1 LFSFIGKDIFSAI
14 TTGVKTEV
22 ILVTLL
28 LLFGEVLP
36 KVYASRNNIKF
47 AKMVAYPVAVLD
59 KLLSPISVPMREST
73 VYLHNKLGKQK
84 TNFSVD
90 QLSQALEL
98 TSSDETSLEE
108 QKILMGIVTFGN
120 TDTKQVMSPRIDIFA
135 LEITESFADIYSK
148 NYRKGYSR
156 IPVYRDSI
164 DHIEGVLFVKDL

>member
-1 LFSFIGKDIFSAI
+1 
-14 TTGVKTEV
+14 
-22 ILVTLL
+22 
-28 LLFGEVLP
+28 
-36 KVYASRNNIKF
+36 
-47 AKMVAYPVAVLD
+47 MVAYPVAVLD

-108 QKILMGIVTFGN
+108 QKIDGDCNLGN

-135 LEITESFADIYSK
+135 L
-148 NYRKGYSR
+148 
-156 IPVYRDSI
+156 
-164 DHIEGVLFVKDL
+164 